1 MVGVLRETAQDD
13 IVKVMVESAKAKK
26 EEKSQDVRRVNRW
39 HQASVHPTGLHETL
53 FLRFIEEITS
63 GLTKRSSK
71 SKLLGVDCVELDVG
85 RTHVHLGTK
94 ASFSGINLQ
103 NPMQA

>member
-63 GLTKRSSK
+63 GSHQEEFQEQASWCRL
-71 SKLLGVDCVELDVG
+71 C
-85 RTHVHLGTK
+85 RT
-94 ASFSGINLQ
+94 
-103 NPMQA
+103 

>member
-1 MVGVLRETAQDD
+1 
-13 IVKVMVESAKAKK
+13 MVESAKAKK

-39 HQASVHPTGLHETL
+39 HQASVHSTGLHETL

-85 RTHVHLGTK
+85 RTHVHLGAK
-94 ASFSGINLQ
+94 SFFFRD
-103 NPMQA
+103 